1 MTTDTRVTPI
11 GSATRTLL
19 ATTLAAGLLCGSV
32 AVAGADN
39 RTRSQFY
46 ADCKAN
52 RGPGSAWECCIA
64 AYGNPTTGN
73 GGAFICTIPDSG
85 SLEFPKDA
93 PTSTKPVPPVR
104 QAPGVPAIAQ

>member
-1 MTTDTRVTPI
+1 MTTEGRVTQARH
-11 GSATRTLL
+11 ATRALL

-39 RTRSQFY
+39 RTRGQFY
-46 ADCKAN
+46 ADCKAS

-73 GGAFICTIPDSG
+73 GGAFVCTIPDSG
-85 SLEFPKDA
+85 SMEFPKDA
-93 PTSTKPVPPVR
+93 PTSTKP
-104 QAPGVPAIAQ
+104 APGVQQAPSAPAVIK